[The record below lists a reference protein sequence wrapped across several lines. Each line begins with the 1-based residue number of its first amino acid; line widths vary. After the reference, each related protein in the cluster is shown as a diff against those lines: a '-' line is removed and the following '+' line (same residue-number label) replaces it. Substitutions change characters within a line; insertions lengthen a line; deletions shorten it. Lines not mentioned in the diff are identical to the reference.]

1 MCLGGGSKSYPTGG
15 YEYKAPVIQN
25 WTSPYLGNTP
35 DTVNNK
41 IISDS
46 GDYSQE
52 ATKDIGPKKAAL
64 KSNFKG
70 TKPGTNIGIPYKRG
84 DT

>member
-25 WTSPYLGNTP
+25 WTSPYQGNTP

-41 IISDS
+41 IISDI

-52 ATKDIGPKKAAL
+52 ATKDEEPKKAKL
-64 KSNFKG
+64 KTKFKG
-70 TKPGTNIGIPYKRG
+70 LESGKNIGIPY
-84 DT
+84 